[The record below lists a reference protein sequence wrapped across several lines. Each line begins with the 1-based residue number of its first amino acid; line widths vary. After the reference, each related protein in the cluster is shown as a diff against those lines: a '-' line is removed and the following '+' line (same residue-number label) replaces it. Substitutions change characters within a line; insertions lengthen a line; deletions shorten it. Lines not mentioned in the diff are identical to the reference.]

1 MTKIATSLF
10 SRSKIFLSIAA
21 TASLLAGSHS
31 YAEGLV
37 LEEIIVTAQK
47 RAESLQDIAASLVAV
62 SGDSLT
68 ENGVTD
74 FKDAAKMVPGLVM
87 KQTNATNTSI
97 SLRGIPY
104 SRQSAAV
111 ESVDTYWNDATYSAT
126 AFFSSMFDVERLEV
140 LRGPQGTLQG
150 KTSPGGAIQLHTKRP
165 SFDEIEGQI
174 KTTLADDGTK
184 IGEFGISLPLTDTL
198 AVRIA
203 GIYDS
208 NEAGGNSN
216 LLTGE
221 QDTSNVEAGRI
232 TLAWE
237 PSDTFDAIARYEYM
251 EMSTRESFQM
261 AGDGYLGKLNLTDQ
275 KGLMAN
281 RHAVEIQT
289 EIATLEMNWHEVG
302 NHDITYLTS
311 YSSTEVLDVQDRD
324 LANYTSNDASI
335 TNAILQT
342 YDRLGVDN
350 DSAFHSLGTD
360 GDTYTYSSE
369 LRIDRNDDSWWQ
381 YTAGM
386 YYSKTNNHVLS
397 AADLQPSSGAVQ
409 LDVDVYIETEQFG
422 YFTHNR
428 IELSDVSELQVGLRY
443 NRTRRED
450 TTYQYAGN
458 GFSLGTNEI
467 YSSSNRNYL
476 DCMYTSG
483 ALCAATPDV
492 NGQAANTL
500 IEGQLLSTLV
510 DLPNGVADAFTGGIK
525 YLHHLDDEIMVYT
538 SLDVSYRLNA
548 SAINPRIVEHA
559 DQLVFNEEDTTAF
572 EMGIKSTLLDG
583 RVQLNAS
590 VYYQILNEYQNYFKE
605 MPLLDLGSS
614 FTDNVVANA
623 DAISQGLDLEVTGLI
638 NENWQASIAL
648 GYNDFKFADGETGPC
663 NDGAVTPG
671 QLYNSCELGGQ
682 RVGDNPN
689 WSLTASSEYT
699 MSLNEV
705 DAFVRGFYQY
715 NGWTQAPNIP
725 GSEGRAG
732 SYSVIDLF
740 AGIRS
745 KDQDWELSLWAKNLL
760 NKVAENSKFAEE
772 TSGLLNS
779 ATGYRQVSVID
790 ERSIGASLRYNFSM

>member
-1 MTKIATSLF
+1 MTNFAPRLL
-10 SRSKIFLSIAA
+10 SRSKLFMAVAA
-21 TASLLAGSHS
+21 TASLLASTHS
-31 YAEGLV
+31 YAEGMV

-47 RAESLQDIAASLVAV
+47 RAENLQDIAASLAAV

-68 ENGVTD
+68 ENGVTS

-97 SLRGIPY
+97 SLRGLTY

-111 ESVDTYWNDATYSAT
+111 ESVDTYWNDAPYSSV

-150 KTSPGGAIQLHTKRP
+150 KTSPGGAIQLHTKAP

-174 KTTLADDGTK
+174 KTTFADDGTK
-184 IGEFGISLPLTDTL
+184 IGEFGISLPLSDTL

-216 LLTGE
+216 LLSGE
-221 QDTSNVEAGRI
+221 EDTNNVEAGRI

-237 PSDTFDAIARYEYM
+237 PSDNFDAVARYEYM
-251 EMSTRESFQM
+251 ELSTRDSFQM
-261 AGDGYLGKLNLTDQ
+261 AGDGYLGKLNLTDN
-275 KGLMAN
+275 KGLMAK
-281 RHAVEIQT
+281 RHAVEMQT
-289 EIATLEMNWHEVG
+289 EIATLQMNWHEVG

-311 YSSTEVLDVQDRD
+311 YSSTELLDRQDRD

-335 TNAILQT
+335 TNSILQT
-342 YDRLGVDN
+342 YDRLGLDN
-350 DSAFHSLGTD
+350 DTAFHSLGTD

-369 LRIDRNDDSWWQ
+369 LRVDRNDDSWWQ

-386 YYSKTNNHVLS
+386 FYAKTNNHVLS
-397 AADLQPSSGAVQ
+397 IADLQPNNGAVQ
-409 LDVDVYIETEQFG
+409 TDVDVFLETEQFG

-428 IELSDVSELQVGLRY
+428 IELSEVSELQIGLRY
-443 NRTRRED
+443 NRSRRSD
-450 TTYQYAGN
+450 ITYQYAGK
-458 GFSLGTNEI
+458 GYTLGAKEI
-467 YSSSNRNYL
+467 SSGNTAYL
-476 DCMYTSG
+476 DCLYTPG
-483 ALCAATPDV
+483 ALCAATPDI
-492 NGQAANTL
+492 NGQAANTS
-500 IEGQLLSTLV
+500 IQGQRLATLV
-510 DLPNGVADAFTGGIK
+510 EIQDGIADAFTGGIK
-525 YLHHLDDEIMVYT
+525 YLHHLNDETMVYT

-548 SAINPRIVEHA
+548 SALNPRIVEHA
-559 DQLVFNEEDTTAF
+559 DQLLFNEEDTTAF
-572 EMGIKSTLLDG
+572 ELGIKTTLLEG

-590 VYYQILNEYQNYFKE
+590 VYFQQLNEYQNYFKE
-605 MPLLDLGSS
+605 MPLLDSGSS
-614 FTDNVVANA
+614 FTDNVVANV
-623 DAISQGLDLEVTGLI
+623 DAISQGVDLEVTGLI
-638 NENWQASIAL
+638 SENWQASIAL
-648 GYNDFKFADGETGPC
+648 GYNDFKFVDGETGPC
-663 NDGAVTPG
+663 NDGTITPG
-671 QLYNSCELGGQ
+671 NLYSSCELGGQ

-689 WSLTASSEYT
+689 WSFTASSEYT
-699 MSLNEV
+699 VSLNEV

-725 GSEGRAG
+725 GSAGRTG
-732 SYSVIDLF
+732 SYGVIDLF

-745 KDQDWELSLWAKNLL
+745 KDQDWELSLWSKNLL

-772 TSGLLNS
+772 TAGLINS

-790 ERSIGASLRYNFSM
+790 ERSIGASLRYSFSM